1 MINSNLNMNNR
12 LILKK
17 QAWLTIV
24 LAAMVWSSCK
34 VQEVAPVA
42 ESTKDLTGTWK
53 VIKATRNGTNLL
65 PIFDFSQF
73 SITFTGSSGAYTLN
87 NPVPFIVP
95 ANGKFSL
102 DDPQYPYSIT
112 FTAAGG
118 TPVATAFNYPIINGA
133 RQIIMTFSPGCS
145 QNTYV
150 FTLSKSN

>member
-1 MINSNLNMNNR
+1 MNKY

-17 QAWLTIV
+17 QCWLIV
-24 LAAMVWSSCK
+24 ALVATFCASCK
-34 VQEVAPVA
+34 VQQVAPVP

-53 VIKATRNGTNLL
+53 VIQATRNGTNLIPL
-65 PIFDFSQF
+65 FDFSQF
-73 SITFTGSSGAYTLN
+73 SITFSGSAGTYTLN

-118 TPVATAFNYPIINGA
+118 QPVPTAFTYPIINGA
-133 RQIIMTFSPGCS
+133 REIIMTFSPGCA
-145 QNTYV
+145 QNSYV